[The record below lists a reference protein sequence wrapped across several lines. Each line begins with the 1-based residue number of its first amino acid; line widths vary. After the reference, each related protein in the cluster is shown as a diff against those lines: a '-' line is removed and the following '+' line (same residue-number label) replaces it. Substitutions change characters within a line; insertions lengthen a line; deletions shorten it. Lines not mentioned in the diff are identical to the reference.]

1 MTDAAAPDNRRLCV
15 YNGGLLMRRQMRRIL
30 SLKGWDVSTGVP
42 GADDWVGIWGQSP
55 TAWRGEAVASWA
67 DAPILSVEDAFLRSV
82 HPGRVRGELPLGL
95 CLDQSGVHFDATAPS
110 DIETLLRT
118 SALDDTQILN
128 RAKRAIE
135 QLRYWHLGK
144 YSAYDPT
151 IEAPA
156 PGYVIV
162 IDQTR
167 GDAALQ
173 GAGAPEFA
181 EMLVAAADEH
191 PGAEILIKTHPE
203 TMAGKRPGHF
213 DGNLPVSRARLYDA
227 PISPWA
233 LFEGALG
240 VYTHSSTLGFEAIFA
255 DHKPRV
261 FGAPFY
267 AGWGLTSD
275 EESLSRRQRPLTRAQ
290 LFAAAMIDYP
300 TWYDP
305 VQDRL
310 CEVEDVIAALA
321 ARSRAWRED
330 RQGYAAV
337 GMRRWKRG
345 FLRRTFGR
353 EKRLAFAATPDGA
366 ARRAERDNRRIM
378 AWGQTPVP
386 AEALRIEDGF
396 LRSRGL
402 GAELV
407 PPLSLVTDRTGLY
420 YDPSKPSDLD
430 RLVAKS
436 DKLPL
441 AEIERI
447 ARLVTQILR
456 SDLSKYNLSGD
467 CPTVPTDR
475 RRILVVGQVED
486 DASVVL
492 GAADIKTNADLLKF
506 VREDNPAACLLWK
519 PHPDVEAGLRNGV
532 VDPAMISELADVI
545 LPNVSAAA
553 ALLNCDEVWTI
564 TSTLGF
570 EALLRSIPVVCAGMP
585 FYAGWGLTRDIAPR
599 PAHREMAATLEG
611 LAHAAL
617 IGYPRYFDP
626 ETGDPLSPEQAVAI
640 LAAQSNA
647 PHAALRLSAVQ
658 RLHQFVRRLGR

>member
-1 MTDAAAPDNRRLCV
+1 
-15 YNGGLLMRRQMRRIL
+15 MRRHMRRIL
-30 SLKGWDVSTGVP
+30 SLKGWNVSTGVP
-42 GADDWVGIWGQSP
+42 DAEDWVGIWGRSP
-55 TAWRGEAVASWA
+55 TAWRGEAVAGWA
-67 DAPILSVEDAFLRSV
+67 DAPIMSVEDAFLRSV
-82 HPGRVRGELPLGL
+82 HPGRVRGEHPLGL

-110 DIETLLRT
+110 DLETLLQT
-118 SALDDTQILN
+118 NELDDTRLLN

-144 YSAYDPT
+144 YSTYDPT
-151 IEAPA
+151 IEVPP

-173 GAGAPEFA
+173 GAGASEFA

-213 DGNLPVSRARLYDA
+213 DEPLPVSRARLYDA
-227 PISPWA
+227 PVSPWT

-261 FGAPFY
+261 FGQPFY
-267 AGWGLTSD
+267 AGWSLTSD
-275 EESLSRRQRPLTRAQ
+275 EESISRRQRSLTRAQ
-290 LFAAAMIDYP
+290 LFAAAMILYP

-305 VQDRL
+305 VQDSL

-330 RQGYAAV
+330 RHGYAAL

-345 FLRRTFGR
+345 FLRKAFGR
-353 EKRLAFAATPDGA
+353 EKRLAFAATPDSA
-366 ARRAERDNRRIM
+366 VKRAERDKRRIL
-378 AWGQTPVP
+378 AWGQSP
-386 AEALRIEDGF
+386 APAGAIRVEDGF

-402 GAELV
+402 GAALV
-407 PPLSLVTDRTGLY
+407 PPVSLVTDSSGLY

-430 RLVAKS
+430 RTIAQYG
-436 DKLPL
+436 KLPL
-441 AEIERI
+441 AETERI
-447 ARLVTQILR
+447 ARLIGQILR
-456 SDLSKYNLSGD
+456 IDLSKYNLAGD
-467 CPTVPTDR
+467 CPSIPTDR
-475 RRILVVGQVED
+475 KRILVVGQVED

-506 VREDNPAACLLWK
+506 VRAENPEARLLWK
-519 PHPDVEAGLRNGV
+519 PHPDVEAGLRNGG
-532 VDPAMISELADVI
+532 VDPAMVREFADVS

-553 ALLNCDEVWTI
+553 ALSNCDEVWTM

-570 EALLRSIPVVCAGMP
+570 EALLREIPVVCAGTP

-599 PAHREMAATLEG
+599 PTHRDMAATLEG
-611 LAHAAL
+611 LAHACL

-626 ETGDPLSPEQAVAI
+626 TTGEPLSPEQAVAA
-640 LAAQSNA
+640 LAAQMIA
-647 PHAALRLSAVQ
+647 PDEALHPSVAQ
-658 RLHQFVRRLGR
+658 RLYQMVRRLGR